1 MDQQKHLGL
10 PFMTIASLGTVYI
23 VVNFSSLYTKGLIG
37 LVSFIVVFALFMS
50 SIVYMKAKETVLDN
64 HTFLKTSSY

>member
-1 MDQQKHLGL
+1 
-10 PFMTIASLGTVYI
+10 MTIASLGTVYI